1 MKKIYCLFIIL
12 LLAFYLN
19 AQTPLTTAVDFTA
32 TDVHG
37 TSHNLFTY
45 LDAGKYVFIDFFYTT
60 CGTCQSMAP
69 QGNASYIYFGCNQGD
84 VIFLGIDD
92 GDSDA
97 EVINFD
103 NQFGIDYPTISG
115 DKGGTTICNNY
126 GITAYP
132 TYILIAPNR
141 NIVVQDMWP
150 FSTAICNSTLESY
163 GIQSLPCQTSIND
176 LLAKTIAIYP
186 IPAQSELFIDIQNNK
201 LTNPILSIYDVT
213 GQIIYL
219 ENLKTNN
226 AVHTINTSLI
236 NNGSYILQIVDN
248 SEVIFRKLISIAH

>member
-1 MKKIYCLFIIL
+1 MKKIYSFIIIVFL
-12 LLAFYLN
+12 TFYLN

-37 TSHNLFTY
+37 TQHNLFSY
-45 LDAGKYVFIDFFYTT
+45 LDAGKYVFIDFFFTT

-69 QGNASYIYFGCNQGD
+69 QGNASCIYFGCNQGD
-84 VIFLGIDD
+84 VIFLGIDN

-97 EVINFD
+97 EVISFD
-103 NQFGIDYPTISG
+103 SQYGIDYPTISG

-141 NIVVQDMWP
+141 NIVVQDLWP
-150 FSTAICNSTLESY
+150 FSTAICNSKLESY
-163 GIQSLPCQTSIND
+163 GIQSMACPTSINN
-176 LLAKTIAIYP
+176 LMAKTIAIYP
-186 IPAQSELFIDIQNNK
+186 IPAQSELFIDIQNSK
-201 LTNPILSIYDVT
+201 LTNPILSIYDIT

-236 NNGSYILQIVDN
+236 YNGSYILQIVDN

>member
-1 MKKIYCLFIIL
+1 MKKIYCLIIIVF
-12 LLAFYLN
+12 LAFYLN
-19 AQTPLTTAVDFTA
+19 AQTPLTTAVDFAA

-45 LDAGKYVFIDFFYTT
+45 LDAGKYVLIDFFYTA
-60 CGTCQSMAP
+60 CSMCQSKAP
-69 QGNASYIYFGCNQGD
+69 EGNASYIYFGCNQGD
-84 VIFLGIDD
+84 VIFLGIDN

-103 NQFGIDYPTISG
+103 TQYGIDYPTISG
-115 DKGGTTICNNY
+115 EKGGTTICNNY

-141 NIVVQDMWP
+141 DIVVQDMWP
-150 FSTAICNSTLESY
+150 FSTAICNYTLESY
-163 GIQSLPCQTSIND
+163 GIQSMPCQTSIND

-186 IPAQSELFIDIQNNK
+186 IPAQAELFIDIRNSK
-201 LTNPILSIYDVT
+201 LNSPILSIYDVT

-236 NNGSYILQIVDN
+236 DNGSYILQIVDN
-248 SEVIFRKLISIAH
+248 SEVIYRKLISIAH